1 MNPWQQGRPRPLQF
15 NQSQC
20 DLIQQEVA
28 EIMMKGA
35 IREIAET
42 SPPEEGIFY
51 STLFLVPKKDGVHRP
66 VINLKALNNFVI
78 APHFKM
84 EGIQTLKSLLR
95 QGDWLV
101 KIDLKDAYFAIPIR
115 EENQKFL
122 CFSVANKS
130 YQFTCL
136 PFGLA
141 SAPWVFTKTLKP
153 VVALCRELGVR
164 LVIYIDDILVMA
176 ESREKA
182 EDQASGLTYLLQ
194 CLGFTVNMTKSIL
207 IPTQSLEFLGFSV
220 DSRTM
225 ELSLP
230 AHKLKKIRA
239 ESRKLLG
246 AEHITNRTLSRLIG
260 KMSATNQVIPPAPL
274 FYRHLQMDLSES
286 LRVSDQ
292 NYETPLTLSH
302 ESKEE
307 LIWWDTQM
315 SKWNGRHILSKEP
328 DLIIESDASTL
339 GWGASCQGID
349 TGGPWLVQEKTYHIN
364 CLELLATT
372 LALKTFMKNKTGL
385 LVLLK
390 IDNTTAVAYINNQ
403 GGAVSKTLVTL
414 TKELWM
420 WCLERNI
427 HIQAQHLPGV
437 LNCRADMESRSLKD
451 HSDWSLDRETFIK
464 INELYGPI
472 EMDLFASRLTSQ
484 CRRYFSWQPDPYAEE
499 TDAFLQDWSKI
510 RGFANPPWNMIA
522 RVITKVQSQKADV
535 ILVTPV
541 WKSQPW
547 YAILPTMMVDWPRLL
562 PIQQSTPLNSPLAVW
577 SISGKDST
585 VKAFQAK
592 LQNLSS
598 AHGEQKPISPM
609 THSLDTGIAGVING
623 RQIHFQDL

>member
-1 MNPWQQGRPRPLQF
+1 MKKELTQNTTHTQPHIPFQIKTPSHSMIRSLNERGIVPLFASEVPAGRLQYFLKNWETLTRDRWVLETVRGYKIEFRMNPWQQGRPRPLQF

-28 EIMMKGA
+28 ELMMKGA

-51 STLFLVPKKDGVHRP
+51 STLFLVPKKDGGHRP

-122 CFSVANKS
+122 CFTVANKS

-194 CLGFTVNMTKSIL
+194 CLGFTVNTTKSTL

-246 AEHITNRTLSRLIG
+246 A
-260 KMSATNQVIPPAPL
+260 
-274 FYRHLQMDLSES
+274 D
-286 LRVSDQ
+286 
-292 NYETPLTLSH
+292 
-302 ESKEE
+302 
-307 LIWWDTQM
+307 
-315 SKWNGRHILSKEP
+315 
-328 DLIIESDASTL
+328 
-339 GWGASCQGID
+339 
-349 TGGPWLVQEKTYHIN
+349 
-364 CLELLATT
+364 
-372 LALKTFMKNKTGL
+372 
-385 LVLLK
+385 
-390 IDNTTAVAYINNQ
+390 IDNRVNEGDRKLPFAGNQ
-403 GGAVSKTLVTL
+403 ATYPYRIYFTLIMSTFSILDSAKSASNGG
-414 TKELWM
+414 EL
-420 WCLERNI
+420 
-427 HIQAQHLPGV
+427 Q
-437 LNCRADMESRSLKD
+437 SRQVFQL
-451 HSDWSLDRETFIK
+451 
-464 INELYGPI
+464 
-472 EMDLFASRLTSQ
+472 
-484 CRRYFSWQPDPYAEE
+484 
-499 TDAFLQDWSKI
+499 
-510 RGFANPPWNMIA
+510 
-522 RVITKVQSQKADV
+522 
-535 ILVTPV
+535 
-541 WKSQPW
+541 
-547 YAILPTMMVDWPRLL
+547 
-562 PIQQSTPLNSPLAVW
+562 
-577 SISGKDST
+577 SIP
-585 VKAFQAK
+585 QY
-592 LQNLSS
+592 
-598 AHGEQKPISPM
+598 
-609 THSLDTGIAGVING
+609 
-623 RQIHFQDL
+623 

>member
-1 MNPWQQGRPRPLQF
+1 MGSRPTWGGYRGWKVLQLQERASEQPSKRPEELMKNELIQNTTPHIPFQIKTPFHSMIRSLNERGIVPLFASEVPAGRLQYFLKNWETLTRDRWVLETVRIYKIEFRMNPWQQGRPRPLQF

-28 EIMMKGA
+28 ELMMKGA

-51 STLFLVPKKDGVHRP
+51 STLFLVPKKDGGHRP

-78 APHFKM
+78 APHLKM

-95 QGDWLV
+95 LG
-101 KIDLKDAYFAIPIR
+101 AYFAIPIR

-122 CFSVANKS
+122 CFSVANKN

-153 VVALCRELGVR
+153 VVALSRELGVR
-164 LVIYIDDILVMA
+164 LVIYIDEILVMV

-239 ESRKLLG
+239 ESQKLLG

-274 FYRHLQMDLSES
+274 FYRHLQMYLSES

-292 NYETPLTLSH
+292 NYETSLTLSGADLGGGVCGVATPPKH
-302 ESKEE
+302 PESK
-307 LIWWDTQM
+307 
-315 SKWNGRHILSKEP
+315 N
-328 DLIIESDASTL
+328 
-339 GWGASCQGID
+339 
-349 TGGPWLVQEKTYHIN
+349 
-364 CLELLATT
+364 
-372 LALKTFMKNKTGL
+372 
-385 LVLLK
+385 
-390 IDNTTAVAYINNQ
+390 
-403 GGAVSKTLVTL
+403 
-414 TKELWM
+414 
-420 WCLERNI
+420 
-427 HIQAQHLPGV
+427 
-437 LNCRADMESRSLKD
+437 
-451 HSDWSLDRETFIK
+451 
-464 INELYGPI
+464 
-472 EMDLFASRLTSQ
+472 
-484 CRRYFSWQPDPYAEE
+484 YF
-499 TDAFLQDWSKI
+499 
-510 RGFANPPWNMIA
+510 
-522 RVITKVQSQKADV
+522 
-535 ILVTPV
+535 
-541 WKSQPW
+541 
-547 YAILPTMMVDWPRLL
+547 
-562 PIQQSTPLNSPLAVW
+562 
-577 SISGKDST
+577 
-585 VKAFQAK
+585 
-592 LQNLSS
+592 
-598 AHGEQKPISPM
+598 
-609 THSLDTGIAGVING
+609 
-623 RQIHFQDL
+623 